1 MNTGFDWTA
10 FLDVAGGV
18 GAFLAGLGIFM
29 AMLSL
34 SRTFRRL
41 NTTLDGIDEQL
52 AAMGKPV
59 TETLAHVGGIAD
71 TADRTLARASSVVNS
86 VESIAD
92 SIARAGRTASEALT
106 PAIVNLGATLA
117 GITAGLRR
125 IVRGERR
132 DSDEAA

>member
-18 GAFLAGLGIFM
+18 GAFLAGLGIFL

-34 SRTFRRL
+34 ARTFRRL

-52 AAMGKPV
+52 AALGKPAG
-59 TETLAHVGGIAD
+59 ETLAHVGGIAD
-71 TADRTLARASSVVNS
+71 TADRTLAHASNIVGS
-86 VESIAD
+86 VESVAE
-92 SIARAGRTASEALT
+92 SVARAGKAASDALT
-106 PAIVNLGATLA
+106 PSIVNLGATLT

-125 IVRGERR
+125 IVCGERR
-132 DSDEAA
+132 EDEAA